1 MENNED
7 KKLQVYNGGL
17 QPTNDAN
24 DQAQE
29 ETFARYGYAPGSVL
43 SDGQISIDSPE
54 FSKVKQTLNYAINEA
69 IKEAGDDSIVT
80 INLKMDIVSPNRSSE
95 EEKEIAPIKS
105 VITIKAQKQIDKYE
119 DKTEQLMV
127 IKDGFGYVANRRQVS
142 IYDMTPIEED

>member
-43 SDGQISIDSPE
+43 SDGQIAIDSPE
-54 FSKVKQTLNYAINEA
+54 FSKVKQTLSYAINEA

-80 INLKMDIVSPNRSSE
+80 ISLKMDIVSPNRSSE
-95 EEKEIAPIKS
+95 EEKELALKS
-105 VITIKAQKQIDKYE
+105 VITIKAQKQIDKHE
-119 DKTEQLMV
+119 DKTDQLLVM
-127 IKDGFGYVANRRQVS
+127 KEGPGYVANRRQVS
-142 IYDMTPIEED
+142 IFEMSQIEEG

>member
-54 FSKVKQTLNYAINEA
+54 FNKVKQTLNYAINEA

-105 VITIKAQKQIDKYE
+105 VITIKAQKQIDKHE
-119 DKTEQLMV
+119 DKTDEILV
-127 IKDGFGYVANRRQVS
+127 IKADSGYVANRRQVS
-142 IYDMTPIEED
+142 IFEMSQIEEG

>member
-54 FSKVKQTLNYAINEA
+54 FSKVKQTLSYAINEA

-80 INLKMDIVSPNRSSE
+80 ISLKMDIVSPNRSSE
-95 EEKEIAPIKS
+95 EEKELALKS
-105 VITIKAQKQIDKYE
+105 VITIKAQKQIDKHE
-119 DKTEQLMV
+119 DKTDQILVMKE
-127 IKDGFGYVANRRQVS
+127 GPGYVANRRQVS
-142 IYDMTPIEED
+142 IFEMSQIEEG

>member
-17 QPTNDAN
+17 QSIDEDPNTE
-24 DQAQE
+24 QE
-29 ETFARYGYAPGSVL
+29 ADYPRYGYDPASATTGN
-43 SDGQISIDSPE
+43 QISIDSPE
-54 FSKVKQTLNYAINEA
+54 FYEVKRALNVAINEA
-69 IKEAGDDSIVT
+69 IKEAGDDSVVT
-80 INLKMDIVSPNRSSE
+80 INLKMDIVSPDRSSE
-95 EEKEIAPIKS
+95 EEKEISPIKS